1 MPEVFELSNRLK
13 KKSYGIAHFTW
24 DWFYKKIYGQDNTYK
39 KLHSCIKKADTIFFP
54 PYTNK
59 EIINKHKK
67 KIINVNFFLSDFK
80 KKTNKRSKNKKC
92 LIMDNGNRTMTKQIE
107 RSLKKILTRIK
118 NVDFTLRKDF
128 LSKKSKNIINKS
140 KNLKGIS
147 GLKRTHEF
155 IMETDFIIARGG
167 FNTISECL
175 VFKKTFSSF

>member
-1 MPEVFELSNRLK
+1 
-13 KKSYGIAHFTW
+13 
-24 DWFYKKIYGQDNTYK
+24 
-39 KLHSCIKKADTIFFP
+39 
-54 PYTNK
+54 
-59 EIINKHKK
+59 
-67 KIINVNFFLSDFK
+67 
-80 KKTNKRSKNKKC
+80 
-92 LIMDNGNRTMTKQIE
+92 MDNGNRTMTKQIE
-107 RSLKKILTRIK
+107 RSLKILTRIK

-175 VFKKTFSSF
+175 VLKKPSLL